1 METSHAKRIFSDNVT
16 CFCKNKHQSSPLLAC
31 MVTLFLYGK
40 SNDFF
45 LEGDIRN
52 IPDCPGR
59 NNSQFALENE
69 GWNMSLVF
77 SVWHPP

>member
-1 METSHAKRIFSDNVT
+1 
-16 CFCKNKHQSSPLLAC
+16 

-40 SNDFF
+40 SKDFF
-45 LEGDIRN
+45 LEADIRN

-59 NNSQFALENE
+59 NNSHFALENE

-77 SVWHPP
+77 SMASSLHSRYEQ